1 MFELH
6 ITCTKDIDKLEINFS
21 DGTSVVTSNSD
32 KPEIQGQPITS
43 NIPETRNQ
51 ILDTSRDFGTLKPEA
66 ITKPDTFVERDAPK
80 IASELQNFEL

>member
-21 DGTSVVTSNSD
+21 DGTSVVTSNSN
-32 KPEIQGQPITS
+32 KPEIQEQPVTT
-43 NIPETRNQ
+43 NIPETKNQ
-51 ILDTSRDFGTLKPEA
+51 VLDTSQDFGTIKSEVV
-66 ITKPDTFVERDAPK
+66 TKPDTFVERNTPK

>member
-32 KPEIQGQPITS
+32 KSKESSVTYESQDKP
-43 NIPETRNQ
+43 
-51 ILDTSRDFGTLKPEA
+51 LDTSQDFGTLKPEA
-66 ITKPDTFVERDAPK
+66 IAKPDTSVHRDRPK
-80 IASELQNFEL
+80 VASELQNFEL